1 MPERGQS
8 DLPPPQVPDHEILRR
23 IGSGAYGEVWLARNI
38 MGTFR
43 AVKVVYRNRFEDA
56 APYEREFEGIRK
68 FEPISRSHD
77 GLVDV
82 LQIGR
87 NDAASSFYYVMELAD
102 DQERAQDIDST
113 TYRSRTLQSESERG
127 GRLPI
132 DACIEIGLTLTSAL
146 QHLHQSGL
154 IHRDIKPSN
163 IVFVNGT
170 PKLADI
176 GLVTEAGAEATLVGT
191 PGFISPEGPGTPQAD
206 IYSLG
211 KVLYQIAMG
220 KDPRNFPDPLTNLT
234 ELPEQKKLLGMNTI
248 ILKACRS
255 GMRHRY
261 QSAQQM
267 HDDLLALQM
276 GTAPRRLKRAT
287 LVVGCGI
294 LAALIAGAY
303 WRLTLK
309 NDRQSAVTQNI
320 SANPP
325 SASNPNT
332 LSAEEI
338 SAGFRLLF
346 NGKDLSGWAAPG
358 DNWQVQDGAIA
369 RVKGGGDIEYRVEPV
384 PDDFELRFDWK
395 VERGSHS
402 AVHYRPGNY
411 QYHIVDN
418 RDPSPREGRKMA
430 GALWGFVGPQVDWTR
445 PVGQWNEARIV
456 CKGSVIEHWLNGQ
469 KVVAIDYAMPEWKP
483 AVRAFQQR
491 TRTKLEARGRF
502 LTLQDRQS
510 AVCYR
515 SIRLRKLE

>member
-1 MPERGQS
+1 
-8 DLPPPQVPDHEILRR
+8 
-23 IGSGAYGEVWLARNI
+23 

-127 GRLPI
+127 GRMPI
-132 DACIEIGLTLTSAL
+132 EACIEIGLTLTSAL
-146 QHLHQSGL
+146 EHLHQSGL

-206 IYSLG
+206 VYSLG

-234 ELPEQKKLLGMNTI
+234 ELPEQRKLLGMNTI

-267 HDDLLALQM
+267 HDELLALRS
-276 GTAPRRLKRAT
+276 GTAPRRSKRAT

-294 LAALIAGAY
+294 LAALISGAY

-309 NDRQSAVTQNI
+309 NDRQSADTQNI

-346 NGKDLSGWAAPG
+346 NGKDLSGWTAPA

-384 PDDFELRFDWK
+384 SDDFELRFDWK

-402 AVHYRPGNY
+402 AVLYRPGNY

-418 RDPSPREGRKMA
+418 RDPPPREGRKMA

-445 PVGQWNEARIV
+445 PVGQWNQARIV

-469 KVVAIDYAMPEWKP
+469 KVVAVDYAKPEWKP
-483 AVRAFQQR
+483 AVRGFQQR

-515 SIRLRKLE
+515 SIRLRTLE